1 MSVAYLPAPDRLATV
16 QHAFTEAARELIDT
30 ADRASLSGLG
40 PAGLMQFATD
50 LEQARNALAAVDH
63 AVIGALEDTRAAQ
76 VASKRTIAILL
87 ADALHLTPTDARHRV
102 EAAASL
108 GARVTFTGQ
117 PQPPL
122 WEYLAARQRA
132 GRLTPAQ
139 ARVITTCLNHLA
151 HRPDVSDADRGEAET
166 ILTSHATTLGPKDLA
181 RLAAEIID
189 RLDPDGDEPRDEQR
203 ARQRAVHFHDSGA
216 VSGQVTAELLAKL
229 RAVLDPLAA
238 PRPADASGRDARTGG
253 QRMHDALLA
262 AVNRLLDTTSTG
274 NGGNG
279 GSNGSSGGGNGGD
292 GSGGGNGSRNGGGA
306 PSGRGGI
313 RGTVITTIRLDD
325 LKTGCGYATSTH
337 GVPIPV
343 RDLLAEAAHL
353 RFLPAVLD
361 SNGVILH
368 LGHAVRL
375 ASDRQY
381 AALVARDGGCSFPG
395 CDVPPEWC
403 QIHHV
408 TPWRDGGP
416 TDLDNLALA
425 CGYHHREYEDR
436 GWESVMIG
444 GLPHWR
450 PPRGSTPTAS
460 PCCITASPS
469 ATDANDAG
477 ADQSTDTPTP
487 RGATVSLQVA
497 VVVAGSS
504 RRSSVTA
511 ARAPRLAPIVLA
523 EGP

>member
-1 MSVAYLPAPDRLATV
+1 MSVAYLPAPERLATV
-16 QHAFTEAARELIDT
+16 QHAFTEATRELIDT

-40 PAGLMQFATD
+40 PAGLMQFAST

-63 AVIGALEDTRAAQ
+63 AVIGALEDTSAAQ
-76 VASKRTIAILL
+76 IASKRTIAILL
-87 ADALHLTPTDARHRV
+87 ADTLHVTHTDARHRV

-117 PQPPL
+117 PQPPR

-166 ILTSHATTLGPKDLA
+166 ILTTHATTLGPKDLT
-181 RLAAEIID
+181 RLAAEIIA

-203 ARQRAVHFHDSGA
+203 ARQRALHLHDNGA
-216 VSGQVTAELLAKL
+216 VTGQVTAELLAKL

-238 PRPADASGRDARTGG
+238 PRPADASGRDARSGG
-253 QRMHDALLA
+253 QRVHDALLT
-262 AVNRLLDTTSTG
+262 AVNRLLDTNRNSTG
-274 NGGNG
+274 NGGGGGAGTGNAGSNG
-279 GSNGSSGGGNGGD
+279 GSDG
-292 GSGGGNGSRNGGGA
+292 GSGNGNGSTSNAGGGGV
-306 PSGRGGI
+306 PSGRGGT
-313 RGTVITTIRLDD
+313 RGTVITTIRLED
-325 LKTGCGYATSTH
+325 LKAGCGYATSTH
-337 GVPIPV
+337 GVQVPV

-353 RFLPAVLD
+353 KFLPAVLN
-361 SNGVILH
+361 SNGVVLH

-375 ASDRQY
+375 ATDRQY
-381 AALVARDGGCSFPG
+381 AALVARDGGCTFPG

-408 TPWRDGGP
+408 TAWQDGGP
-416 TDLDNLALA
+416 TDIDNLALA

-450 PPRGSTPTAS
+450 PPAWIDPDRVPVLHHR
-460 PCCITASPS
+460 ITL
-469 ATDANDAG
+469 NN
-477 ADQSTDTPTP
+477 
-487 RGATVSLQVA
+487 
-497 VVVAGSS
+497 
-504 RRSSVTA
+504 RR
-511 ARAPRLAPIVLA
+511 
-523 EGP
+523 E